1 MSFNDNIFTK
11 IGKKLASSNM
21 SVNSDI
27 HLDMST
33 ESNITLSNLS
43 RDSININNSVKNTLY
58 FTESQIY
65 SFDIIYFNDNIQI
78 KIINLI
84 TMDHYSD
91 LLDRSF
97 IKDIDYIRTL
107 RILFNML
114 KDAIEKKNISKI
126 NLIYKL
132 SDSKGIQLNLEHC
145 TEYDKYIIPINIPI
159 QEMPKEEK
167 QQLLIEKLVKNNIEL
182 QNRLTICEKK
192 ISELDL

>member
-21 SVNSDI
+21 SVNSDLQ
-27 HLDMST
+27 LDMST

-65 SFDIIYFNDNIQI
+65 SFDIIYCNETIQI
-78 KIINLI
+78 KIINLL
-84 TMDHYSD
+84 TMEHYTD
-91 LLDRSF
+91 LLDETF
-97 IKDIDYIRTL
+97 IKKIEYVRNT

-114 KDAIEKKNISKI
+114 KDAVNKTNISKI
-126 NLIYKL
+126 NLFFKL
-132 SDSKGIQLNLEHC
+132 TDSKGIQLNLEHR
-145 TEYDKYIIPINIPI
+145 TEYDKFIIPINIPI
-159 QEMPKEEK
+159 QEISYQEK
-167 QQLLIEKLVKNNIEL
+167 QRLLIEKLVKNNIEL

-192 ISELDL
+192 IGELDL